1 MPKKKKE
8 EQMIF
13 TSPDGGETV
22 YGEPLG
28 GKGPKVLISKSNKA
42 TIEEECQIDN
52 SLLLSVLLQCVWNI
66 KACKKHG
73 KSIQCY

>member
-1 MPKKKKE
+1 MAKKKKE

-22 YGEPLG
+22 CGEPLG

-42 TIEEECQIDN
+42 TIEEECQN
-52 SLLLSVLLQCVWNI
+52 RQFFVTERAV
-66 KACKKHG
+66 AM
-73 KSIQCY
+73 